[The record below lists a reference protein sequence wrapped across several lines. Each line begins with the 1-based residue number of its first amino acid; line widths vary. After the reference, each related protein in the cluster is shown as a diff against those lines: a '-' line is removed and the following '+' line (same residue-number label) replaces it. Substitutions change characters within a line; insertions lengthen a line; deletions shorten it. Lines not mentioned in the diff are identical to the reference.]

1 MEIIIIILL
10 KASFIWCT
18 FLIPDFLLH
27 RYVFSLP
34 SAAPSRY
41 LFSIFLIALSIT
53 IGGIGVL
60 SIAALILVTLLSAMW
75 HSYLK
80 YSGEAMGAE
89 SILLFIKP
97 DHFRDVVSVG
107 RSEFINFIYDII
119 VFALCVIAALGA
131 LAVAPLPPSTLL
143 GVAPWLVLVAIGYRS
158 ALYRRGQRRLDRL
171 TLVWMPG
178 AIGGL
183 RALSGAIHWA
193 LTPVATP
200 QGRIHYDFKAAPD
213 STIVVIMGESISASR
228 MSLFASKLNTTPGL
242 ERLSRGDDNY
252 AFVAKTGL
260 SAGVAS
266 NSSVV
271 GFLSGSPFPWRTEGS
286 RNMFDTARSQ
296 GFRTHYWSAQIRS
309 PLEVLGG
316 TRLVD
321 DVHSFEDTPDKFASR
336 KDWFLVDKLTTAT
349 LSDRELF
356 FIYPRC
362 NHVPYNHH
370 SLEPWTRQTPKESS
384 DWLLNNY
391 DRGLRDFDSWATDI
405 IDLFKAKVKGDLF
418 VFISSDHNE
427 LFGENGLKGH
437 GTNDQPI
444 GSLVPYILYT
454 NRPDH
459 PVAKTFREVIFADAY
474 SVATLVMRLLGVTP
488 RVEPPL
494 NGEFYIGNVLP
505 HGRAGYMRLQAKP
518 GDFFE
523 VEHFHR
529 SGNRTAVSRLD
540 VSNRES
546 APVALT

>member
-1 MEIIIIILL
+1 
-10 KASFIWCT
+10 
-18 FLIPDFLLH
+18 
-27 RYVFSLP
+27 
-34 SAAPSRY
+34 
-41 LFSIFLIALSIT
+41 
-53 IGGIGVL
+53 
-60 SIAALILVTLLSAMW
+60 MW
-75 HSYLK
+75 HSYLR

-89 SILLFIKP
+89 SILLFVKP

-107 RSEFINFIYDII
+107 RAEFLNFVYDLI
-119 VFALCVIAALGA
+119 VFISCFIAALGI
-131 LAVAPLPPSTLL
+131 LTVAPLPPSTLL
-143 GVAPWLVLVAIGYRS
+143 GVIPWFVLVVIGYRS

-200 QGRIHYDFKAAPD
+200 PGRIHYDFKAAPD

-228 MSLFASKLNTTPGL
+228 MSLFTSKLDTTPGL
-242 ERLSRGDDNY
+242 ERLARYDENY
-252 AFVAKTGL
+252 ALFGKTGL

-286 RNMFDTARSQ
+286 RNMFDIARSQ

-321 DVHSFEDTPDKFASR
+321 DVHSFEDTPDQFANR

-349 LSDRELF
+349 LSERELF

-370 SLEPWTRQTPKESS
+370 SLEPWARQTPKESS

-391 DRGLRDFDSWATDI
+391 DRGLRDFDSWSEDI
-405 IDLFKAKVKGDLF
+405 INLFKAKVRGDLF

-427 LFGENGLKGH
+427 MFGENGLKGH

-459 PVAKTFREVIFADAY
+459 PVAKTFREIAFADAY

-505 HGRAGYMRLQAKP
+505 YGRAGYMRLQAKL

-529 SGNRTAVSRLD
+529 SGSRTAVSRLD
-540 VSNRES
+540 VSKRDS
-546 APVALT
+546 ASVDLT